1 MNKFKRKHVFSVIFT
16 LFIVFLLVFSGP
28 ASAVTINVATDKE
41 TYDASD
47 SSVTF
52 TVQVDIESNERI
64 PVQNLTLRITGPF
77 PFSKNCI
84 FTPTGTKLTSC
95 SNLEITVIN
104 STAISSSYGNG
115 SMFGSGYGY
124 NFTSGQNGT
133 ENQTFGEN
141 YGYGYISGHEHNS
154 SSYAELAYNI
164 TWNISAESTPLTG
177 GTYDANLEALAQSG
191 SYARIYSAQ
200 TPIYFGYTRPPTY
213 SLNSTNTTM
222 AGKPTEFRLKWNDD
236 VGLSGYVFSLSNC
249 TDSFTNSTWIPI
261 TGATNWSNMT
271 YIINS
276 TIGCTIRWIVYA
288 NNTNNKWNT
297 SQIYSFTT
305 TDGNPPTWSNPQ
317 NSTPTIYSSSTLSE
331 FNITWQDNVAVSKV
345 LIEINT
351 TVTAYNY
358 TMTNTYGGNIYNY
371 SIILPAGTFTWKS
384 YANDTGN
391 NWNSSSSWSVTIGK
405 TAPTIHLALNQSESN
420 KTYTYPEAV
429 NVTGWVEVPSGETG
443 SLYKNNTLI
452 SGFNSSDDFTSYDS
466 SKWLNDTTQGD
477 FFVGSSPSSSVAW
490 KINDSNLVGYNL
502 GSGDGRGQNFWYK
515 TKLNLPLN
523 VSWYAK
529 VPSLVN
535 WEVFAVCLVDT
546 NDTAYRAV
554 RNQTCFAYIDDNWGI
569 YTINKEIGSWN
580 YSGTTDATF
589 SVFKKHELRWNGT
602 WLEAYRDNNLL
613 WNGSLG
619 DFPTTDM
626 YLVFLISHNN
636 AHSTDT
642 YFYIDNITI
651 RTTGETKE
659 IRTLTPTH
667 YNYTFVYNGNE
678 NYSSSSATYYA
689 FVNKAPTSV
698 NLYINGSTSN
708 HISSYPNS
716 TLNATAVSN
725 VSGLYVQ
732 LWRNGTLIA
741 DSATAVTD
749 ITKWGAW
756 NNNFTVQVLGNENY
770 LSSDSVTL
778 WWNVSRGNASLVLS
792 NNLSWSGTYPA
803 SSNTTGSGC
812 PSEVTCNFYRNDTLV
827 SSPNNVLLD
836 VGSYNYVYN
845 TSGNENYSSNSTSN
859 TLTINASSRTVN
871 INFSEPSPIT
881 YETLLQVGCIASAG
895 SDDGSLKLFR
905 NGTDVTSTE
914 KDNLIRLSVGTWQ
927 YVCNI
932 TQGVNY
938 TSATATQNFVISQKN
953 ANVGISPTTQTI
965 IYGNSLSQLC
975 TDNSTLLECNLFRDG
990 VLITNSTSAILSA
1003 GTHNYVA
1010 NISDNVNYTNYQNT
1024 SVITVNK
1031 ASSACNLLITPTTP
1045 IIYETQH
1052 TPVCSCNNSEV
1063 TPTLWRNDINV
1074 STQNNTAL
1082 ILGMN
1087 TYNYTCNVSSTT
1099 NYSSASN
1106 SSNYVINQK
1115 NASVKVYP
1123 ITQTI
1128 TYPQSVTEYCT
1139 DTSSTVHCQIYR
1151 NGTLIANGTTEVLG
1165 VGVYNYLVNI
1175 SDNQNYT
1182 DWNSTSTLTINKA
1195 SSPLILTNNISWNG
1209 TYPASSN
1216 TTGFGCPSG
1225 ITCNLYRNNSLVS
1238 ESHLALLEAG
1248 AHTYVYNTSGNE
1260 NYSSNSTSNTLTINQ
1275 KNASVKVYPI
1285 TQTITYPQSV
1295 TEYCTVNSSL
1305 INCNIF
1311 RNGSQIVNGTNETLG
1326 AGVYSYLANIS
1337 DTSNYTNTQDSS
1349 TLTINRAT
1357 STCSLSGIT
1366 NHTYGSADTAICSCT
1381 GEGTIHLYQNNTLR
1395 DEWNN
1400 TARMYENA
1408 TYIWVCN
1415 MTDVNYTDASTSKTQ
1430 TINVTNTTT
1439 GTYTN
1444 NSVST
1449 TANTTTT
1456 INATTSSDTII
1467 TLDAVTTSNVTNSFI
1482 SVTEYNSTPSGITN
1496 LTTIGIY
1503 GLNKFFDISVGS
1515 SLNSSLRWVVINISY
1530 NESEVNASGLSE
1542 SSLRIYY
1549 YNSTIS
1555 NWSSYDTPFGG
1566 VNTTSN
1572 YVWANT
1578 THFSYYSLG
1587 GLLTNGQS
1595 CNSNSNCYSGY
1606 CVHSICRSS
1615 SPYCGDG
1622 YCDSGETITNCPA
1635 DCPSSTPYVGSG
1647 WVTPTIKKEENV
1659 TQEAEEKPICQ
1670 EVWTCTDWSDCQN
1683 SVETRI
1689 CNDVNNCGTTD
1700 KKPILSQS
1708 CVVPTSSPSISPP
1721 TPTTPLGLGVGLIA
1735 VIALSAII
1743 IFIILKRKKIKK
1755 KTKFANMIP

>member
-16 LFIVFLLVFSGP
+16 LFVVFLLVFSGP

-47 SSVTF
+47 SSITF

-64 PVQNLTLRITGPF
+64 PVQNLTLRITGPNS
-77 PFSKNCI
+77 FSKNCT
-84 FTPTGTKLTSC
+84 FTPTGTNLTSC

-124 NFTSGQNGT
+124 NFTSGQWGI

-141 YGYGYISGHEHNS
+141 YGYGYISGHEYNS

-177 GTYDANLEALAQSG
+177 GTYYANLEALTQSS
-191 SYARIYSAQ
+191 SYARTYSAQ
-200 TPIYFGYTRPPTY
+200 TSRDFGYVKPPTY

-236 VGLSGYVFSLSNC
+236 VGLSGYIFSLSNC
-249 TDSFTNSTWIPI
+249 SDSFANSSWTPM
-261 TGATNWSNMT
+261 TGATNWSNVT
-271 YIINS
+271 HIINS
-276 TIGCTIRWIVYA
+276 TVGCTIRWIVYA

-305 TDGNPPTWSNPQ
+305 TDGDPPTWSNPQ
-317 NSTPTIYSSSTLSE
+317 NSTPTIYSSSALSE
-331 FNITWQDNVAVSKV
+331 FNITWQDNVAVSKIF
-345 LIEINT
+345 IEINLT
-351 TVTAYNY
+351 GTASNY
-358 TMTNTYGGNIYNY
+358 SMTNTYGGSIYNY
-371 SIILPAGTFTWKS
+371 SIVLPAGTFTWKS
-384 YANDTGN
+384 YANDTSN
-391 NWNSSSSWSVTIGK
+391 NWNSSSSWSFTIGK
-405 TAPTIHLALNQSESN
+405 TAPAIHLALNQSEGN
-420 KTYTYPEAV
+420 TTCTYPEAI

-443 SLYKNNTLI
+443 NLYKNNTLI
-452 SGFNSSDDFTSYDS
+452 SGFTDSDSFASFNSSR
-466 SKWLNDTTQGD
+466 WLNDTTQVD
-477 FFVGSSPSSSVAW
+477 FIGEYSSSSSAAW

-502 GSGDGRGQNFWYK
+502 GSLVGGQNFWYK

-535 WEVFAVCLVDT
+535 WEIFAVCLVDT
-546 NDTAYRAV
+546 NDTAYRTAK
-554 RNQTCFAYIDDNWGI
+554 NQTCLAYADDPPDKWGVV
-569 YTINKEIGSWN
+569 TMRGGSGSWS
-580 YSGTTDATF
+580 YSNTTELTF
-589 SVFKKHELRWNGT
+589 STFKKHELRWNGT
-602 WLEAYRDNNLL
+602 WLEAYRDDTLV
-613 WNGSLG
+613 WNGTLS
-619 DFPTTDM
+619 DFPNTGM
-626 YLVFLISHNN
+626 YLVFIISHNS
-636 AHSTDT
+636 AHGIDT

-651 RTTGETKE
+651 RTAGETRE

-698 NLYINGSTSN
+698 NLYINGSASN
-708 HISSYPNS
+708 QTSSYPNS
-716 TLNATAVSN
+716 TLNVTAVSN

-741 DSATAVTD
+741 NSTTAVTN

-756 NNNFTVQVLGNENY
+756 NNNFTIQVLGNENY

-778 WWNVSRGNASLVLS
+778 WWNVSKGGTLTTLYLNGSTANQTSAYPNSTINATATSNVSNLYVQLWRNNTLIHNITGISWNVSDQGAYNNNFTAQVQGNENYSNGNVIMLWWNISKGDAPLVLS
-792 NNLSWSGTYPA
+792 NNISWSGTYSAP
-803 SSNTTGSGC
+803 SNTTGSGC
-812 PSEVTCNFYRNDTLV
+812 PSGISCNLSRNNNLVT
-827 SSPNNVLLD
+827 SPDLVLL
-836 VGSYNYVYN
+836 G
-845 TSGNENYSSNSTSN
+845 
-859 TLTINASSRTVN
+859 
-871 INFSEPSPIT
+871 
-881 YETLLQVGCIASAG
+881 
-895 SDDGSLKLFR
+895 
-905 NGTDVTSTE
+905 
-914 KDNLIRLSVGTWQ
+914 
-927 YVCNI
+927 
-932 TQGVNY
+932 
-938 TSATATQNFVISQKN
+938 
-953 ANVGISPTTQTI
+953 
-965 IYGNSLSQLC
+965 
-975 TDNSTLLECNLFRDG
+975 
-990 VLITNSTSAILSA
+990 A
-1003 GTHNYVA
+1003 GTHNY
-1010 NISDNVNYTNYQNT
+1010 I
-1024 SVITVNK
+1024 
-1031 ASSACNLLITPTTP
+1031 
-1045 IIYETQH
+1045 
-1052 TPVCSCNNSEV
+1052 
-1063 TPTLWRNDINV
+1063 
-1074 STQNNTAL
+1074 
-1082 ILGMN
+1082 
-1087 TYNYTCNVSSTT
+1087 
-1099 NYSSASN
+1099 
-1106 SSNYVINQK
+1106 
-1115 NASVKVYP
+1115 
-1123 ITQTI
+1123 
-1128 TYPQSVTEYCT
+1128 
-1139 DTSSTVHCQIYR
+1139 
-1151 NGTLIANGTTEVLG
+1151 
-1165 VGVYNYLVNI
+1165 
-1175 SDNQNYT
+1175 
-1182 DWNSTSTLTINKA
+1182 
-1195 SSPLILTNNISWNG
+1195 
-1209 TYPASSN
+1209 
-1216 TTGFGCPSG
+1216 
-1225 ITCNLYRNNSLVS
+1225 
-1238 ESHLALLEAG
+1238 
-1248 AHTYVYNTSGNE
+1248 YNTSGNE

-1295 TEYCTVNSSL
+1295 IEYCTVNSSL

-1349 TLTINRAT
+1349 TLTIDRAT
-1357 STCSLSGIT
+1357 SSCSLSGIT
-1366 NHTYGSADTAICSCT
+1366 NHTYGLADIVVCSCT
-1381 GEGTIHLYQNNTLR
+1381 GEGTANLYQNNTLR

-1415 MTDVNYTDASTSKTQ
+1415 MTDINYTDASTSKTQ

-1456 INATTSSDTII
+1456 INATTTSGTII

-1482 SVTEYNSTPSGITN
+1482 SITEYNSTPSGITN

-1515 SLNSSLRWVVINISY
+1515 SLNSSLRWAVVNISY
-1530 NESEVNASGLSE
+1530 NESEVNASNLDE

-1549 YNSTIS
+1549 YNSTLS
-1555 NWSSYDTPFGG
+1555 NWTSYDTPFGG

-1587 GLLTNGQS
+1587 GLLANGQS
-1595 CNSNSNCYSGY
+1595 CNSNSNCSSGY

-1622 YCDSGETITNCPA
+1622 YCDSGETITNCPI

-1689 CNDVNNCGTTD
+1689 CNDANNCGTTD

-1708 CVVPTSSPSISPP
+1708 CVVPTSAPSISPP
-1721 TPTTPLGLGVGLIA
+1721 TSTTSLGLGVGLIA